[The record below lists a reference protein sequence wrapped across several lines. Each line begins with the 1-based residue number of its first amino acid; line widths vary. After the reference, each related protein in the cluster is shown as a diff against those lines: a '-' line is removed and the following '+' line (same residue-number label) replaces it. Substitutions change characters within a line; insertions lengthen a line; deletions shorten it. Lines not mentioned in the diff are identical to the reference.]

1 GDGSRGRGLSHAP
14 PRGEA
19 LDGAAPLPNNSVARR
34 WPFAAAELGSHGE
47 LKDGMQVVCSNCQ
60 LSFQAPE
67 GAAGLVCPI
76 CRSPLRPPESAG
88 EPAAA
93 APAKQVLDWSGGT
106 LDDLV
111 SLL

>member
-1 GDGSRGRGLSHAP
+1 
-14 PRGEA
+14 
-19 LDGAAPLPNNSVARR
+19 
-34 WPFAAAELGSHGE
+34 
-47 LKDGMQVVCSNCQ
+47 MQVVCSNCQ

-76 CRSPLRPPESAG
+76 CRNPLRPPESAG

-111 SLL
+111 SLLSAPAWSARIEVLPSNGGNAVGEVHVIAGGVSDAIFEGKS